1 MTPSQLL
8 LPLPLPWDL
17 LPSKGA
23 LGTLINT
30 ATELHKCWGFTDAAP
45 WDLCCSHTPCHNRA
59 RNTSPGYFALPG

>member
-17 LPSKGA
+17 VPSKGA

-30 ATELHKCWGFTDAAP
+30 ATELHKCWGFTDAP
-45 WDLCCSHTPCHNRA
+45 P
-59 RNTSPGYFALPG
+59 